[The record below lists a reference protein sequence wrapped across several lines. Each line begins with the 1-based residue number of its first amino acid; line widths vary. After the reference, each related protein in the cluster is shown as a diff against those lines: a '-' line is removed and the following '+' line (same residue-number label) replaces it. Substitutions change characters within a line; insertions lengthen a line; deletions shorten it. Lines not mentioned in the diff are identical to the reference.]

1 MKLHAGNIMRGPPDT
16 VGASLTVN
24 ALGAARLCEA
34 LSPPRARRPPALVR
48 CLLAAWLSSLTMAG
62 VAQAQRAPTTDGA
75 AADTATTGADQ
86 PALPPAS
93 AVEGESAQSEKK
105 TGTADKDLIDRIWG
119 VLSQEEDPDGPINT
133 DRPTF
138 TPANTVV
145 PPGRLQFESGWT
157 FNYLQARAA
166 RNEVYDLP
174 ELAMRYGVAD
184 RVEFR
189 TFWQG
194 ETWDS
199 AQLRR
204 GGTRSPG
211 GVSDMEVGFKWQVL
225 VEDKKKKWRPTTA
238 LITSIIAPTG
248 GSSALSGETVE
259 PYINLIYAWSLTD
272 KLTFGGSTGYL
283 GIRQQASPG
292 ASAHSDNYQRF
303 HQSLVSFYAVTERAT
318 LFYEWY
324 IWTFTNS
331 PDNRPLNFMDG
342 GILYRLTPNM
352 QVDIRAGFGLSGRPD
367 DFFTGTGF
375 SVRF

>member
-1 MKLHAGNIMRGPPDT
+1 MP
-16 VGASLTVN
+16 
-24 ALGAARLCEA
+24 
-34 LSPPRARRPPALVR
+34 LVR
-48 CLLAAWLSSLTMAG
+48 IMLLAWLSTVAAAG
-62 VAQAQRAPTTDGA
+62 LAYAQRAPTSGGETEDA
-75 AADTATTGADQ
+75 AKAGPEQ
-86 PALPPAS
+86 PAAS
-93 AVEGESAQSEKK
+93 AASTEAPGSSESDKK
-105 TGTADKDLIDRIWG
+105 PSRAEMDLIDRICA
-119 VLSQEEDPDGPINT
+119 VFSQEEDPDGPINT

-145 PPGRLQFESGWT
+145 PRGRLQFESGFT
-157 FNYLQARAA
+157 FNYLQARGS

-194 ETWDS
+194 ESWDS

-211 GVSDMEVGFKWQVL
+211 GIADMEVGFKWQVL
-225 VEDKKKKWRPTTA
+225 PEDKEQRWRPTTA

-248 GSSALSGETVE
+248 GGSELSGETVE

-283 GIRQQASPG
+283 GIRQKGSPG
-292 ASAHSDNYQRF
+292 SATRSHNYQRY
-303 HQSLVSFYAVTERAT
+303 HQSLVSFYSVTERTT

-324 IWTFTNS
+324 IWTFTNAS
-331 PDNRPLNFMDG
+331 DNRPLNFMDG
-342 GILYRLTPNM
+342 GVLYRLTPNM
-352 QVDIRAGFGLSGRPD
+352 QVDLRAGLGLSGRPD
-367 DFFTGTGF
+367 DFFTGAGF